1 MMNLSANL
9 YVVIGIV
16 STALAQICLKIATAN
31 SAFFVKWLSLLS
43 LCLISYAVSFFS
55 YYMALK
61 YFDISKV
68 QPVMM
73 VSIVSI
79 IAIYGYAVGEN
90 FNSLRLLGV
99 VLAMGSIFL
108 ITKS

>member
-1 MMNLSANL
+1 MHISANL

-16 STALAQICLKIATAN
+16 STALAQIFLKIATAN
-31 SAFFVKWLSLLS
+31 TAIHIKWILFLLLS
-43 LCLISYAVSFFS
+43 LISYAVSFLS

-79 IAIYGYAVGEN
+79 IALYGYAVGEN
-90 FNSLRLLGV
+90 FNSLRLAGV
-99 VLAMGSIFL
+99 LLAMASIFM
-108 ITKS
+108 IAKS